1 MQAVFHTRS
10 ERIDFSIGKT
20 ETSGLAFEKN

>member
-10 ERIDFSIGKT
+10 ERIDFSIGNT